1 MGFIN
6 AAPAV
11 PAVPIAVPAVPP
23 AVFNKSFVRKRIE
36 ALEKAGNY
44 DAANLIRDLM
54 GKLNI

>member
-11 PAVPIAVPAVPP
+11 PAVPIAVPP